1 MKRGEESLCQCAY
14 DTEAGMTLK
23 RLGNDC
29 LGIFWVWG
37 SLVVPVLLYRYG
49 EGFLIRGELLRSWR
63 LYGDKVVYVPEGELR
78 KPPR

>member
-1 MKRGEESLCQCAY
+1 
-14 DTEAGMTLK
+14 MTLN

-37 SLVVPVLLYRYG
+37 SLVVPVLLCRCG

-63 LYGDKVVYVPEGELR
+63 LYGDDKVVDVSDGELR